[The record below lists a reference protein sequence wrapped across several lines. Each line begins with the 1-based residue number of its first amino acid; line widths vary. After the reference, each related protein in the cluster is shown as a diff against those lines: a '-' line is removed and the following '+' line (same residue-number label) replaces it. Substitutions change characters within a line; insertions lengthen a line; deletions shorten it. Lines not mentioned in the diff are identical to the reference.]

1 MNEQLNDF
9 VRFMFY
15 SVSGSKKRLPERKAR
30 MRKILWVLF
39 RGTLAAT
46 LISLI
51 GRGLMAL
58 QYDGIESDLVRFCY
72 ESRDTGLMRIMIAAV
87 LGLHLGMACVEL
99 TKMII
104 IRMCEPKETEE
115 KTEA

>member
-9 VRFMFY
+9 VHFMFY
-15 SVSGSKKRLPERKAR
+15 SVSGSKERLPERMAR
-30 MRKILWVLF
+30 MRKILWKLF
-39 RGTLAAT
+39 QGTLAAT

-58 QYDGIESDLVRFCY
+58 QYSGIESDLVRFCY
-72 ESRDTGLMRIMIAAV
+72 ESRDNGMMRIIIAAV

-99 TKMII
+99 TKLII
-104 IRMCEPKETEE
+104 IRICEPKETEK
-115 KTEA
+115 KTEG